1 MNKTYS
7 LLDLQKLW
15 KVPKSKLLEVTT
27 NPNFPKPQTNSKGQ
41 HRWSTAEI
49 DEWLEQQRLL
59 AAKE

>member
-27 NPNFPKPQTNSKGQ
+27 SPTFPKPQTNAKGQ
-41 HRWSTAEI
+41 HRWSAADI
-49 DEWLEQQRLL
+49 DEWLEHQKLL
-59 AAKE
+59 SAKE